1 MSGSAIMDEW
11 REGYL
16 NKIEKNVNCFSEIIK
31 DTIKV
36 ATDRL
41 ERFWNDSALKL
52 NECTERFSKCVEEN
66 KDTLDQENYN
76 SQRTK

>member
-11 REGYL
+11 RERYL
-16 NKIEKNVNCFSEIIK
+16 NKIEKNVNCFSEIIG

-36 ATDRL
+36 ATDYQKN
-41 ERFWNDSALKL
+41 WNGSALKL

-66 KDTLDQENYN
+66 EDTLDQESYN

>member
-1 MSGSAIMDEW
+1 MDEW

-16 NKIEKNVNCFSEIIK
+16 NKIEKNVNCFSEIII
-31 DTIKV
+31 DTIKE
-36 ATDRL
+36 AKDHQKN
-41 ERFWNDSALKL
+41 WNDSALKL
-52 NECTERFSKCVEEN
+52 NECTERFSRCVEEN